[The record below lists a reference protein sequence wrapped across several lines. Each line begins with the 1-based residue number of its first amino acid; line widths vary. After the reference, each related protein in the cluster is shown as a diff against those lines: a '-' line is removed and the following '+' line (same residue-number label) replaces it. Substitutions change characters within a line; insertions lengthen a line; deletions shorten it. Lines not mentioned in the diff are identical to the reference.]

1 MPFSETETKIKEV
14 KMQLIKII
22 SFVFISSVLSFS
34 QSLTGKII
42 DSRTNEPLRSANIL
56 IFTEKIGTASDR
68 NGEFSIDISVIPV
81 NQFEVRFSFIGYE
94 SKILKLNK
102 SNLKDF
108 YFIRLDEAIL
118 SSQTVLVTSTIGREG
133 LSPITFSNMSKEEI
147 KNRYTIQDFPQF
159 LSEFPSTT
167 SYSESGNGTGYNYI
181 NIRGFDQR
189 RISVTING
197 IPQNDPEDHNIYWID
212 FPDLIESSS
221 HIQLQRGVSSN
232 LIGSPAIGGSINII
246 TSTFSKE
253 KEILYKIGF
262 GSYNTKKIM
271 ASFSSGLINDQ
282 YAVYGRLSQL
292 QSAGYRENAWINL
305 FSYFFSTIR
314 FDDNFTNQ
322 INIFGGPIEDGLTYT
337 GLPKFV
343 IKNENERK
351 KNYSDWGQSGDS
363 YSYIVPRRRIETE
376 NFSQPHI
383 ELLSE
388 YRFDENLVLNSA
400 LFGYWGK
407 GFFDYDA
414 SWGDTSYFRLTQ
426 ANGFG
431 PTTNLSNALV
441 RAYVD
446 NKHFGWIPRIS
457 LNTDFGNFIFG
468 FEFRKH
474 NSLHWGSVWFAEGIP
489 AGADQNWRYYEY
501 KGAKDILGGFVYYK
515 KDVLDQLTL
524 TLENQ
529 IVYNRT
535 KLFDEKFIHTNFVIR
550 NVFVNPKVSLIYN
563 LFGNLSFYSYYA
575 IVSREPRLKNYY
587 DAAESS
593 GGATPQFYTDAA
605 GNYDFSNPFVRPETL
620 RNLEFGAHY
629 NLERLKINL
638 NLYLMSFKDEIIKKG
653 QLDRFGQPV
662 TGNAEKTTHFG
673 AEFTLDY
680 YLLRDL
686 SITTNF
692 SLSQNKINEGQT
704 FIKYKDPVSKKKLIK
719 EIDLAGNKISNFP
732 DVIANFRLSYKTDN
746 IFTSISG
753 NYVGK
758 QFTDNYDNKLNELLA
773 LYPNFVEYNDN
784 IVPSYFV
791 ASFDL
796 RYTFRQL
803 GFINELTIFG
813 RINNLFNKLYA
824 TYGIGKEYFPAA
836 ERNLF
841 GGIEIRL

>member
-1 MPFSETETKIKEV
+1 
-14 KMQLIKII
+14 MQLAKII
-22 SFVFISSVLSFS
+22 SLIFISSVVSFS
-34 QSLTGKII
+34 QSITGKIV
-42 DSRTNEPLRSANIL
+42 DSRTNEPLHSANVLIL
-56 IFTEKIGTASDR
+56 SEKIGTASDR
-68 NGEFSIDISVIPV
+68 NGEFSIDISMIPV
-81 NQFEVRFSFIGYE
+81 SQFEIRFSFIGYE
-94 SKILKLNK
+94 TKILKVNK
-102 SNLKDF
+102 SHLKDF
-108 YFIRLDEAIL
+108 YLIRLDETIL

-133 LSPITFSNMSKEEI
+133 LSPISFSNVSKEEI

-197 IPQNDPEDHNIYWID
+197 IPQNDPEDHNIYWIN
-212 FPDLIESSS
+212 FPDLIESANN
-221 HIQLQRGVSSN
+221 IQLQRGVSSN

-253 KEILYKIGF
+253 KEILFKSGF

-292 QSAGYRENAWINL
+292 QSSGYRENAWINL
-305 FSYFFSTIR
+305 FSYFFSAIR
-314 FDDNFTNQ
+314 FDENFTNQ

-337 GLPKFV
+337 GLPKFA
-343 IKNENERK
+343 IYDKDERK

-363 YSYIVPRRRIETE
+363 YSYAVPRRRIETE

-388 YRFDENLVLNSA
+388 YRLNDKFIFNSA

-407 GFFDYDA
+407 GFYDYDA
-414 SWGDTSYFRLTQ
+414 SWGDTSYFRLTH

-431 PTTNLSNALV
+431 PTSNFSNALV

-446 NKHFGWIPRIS
+446 NKHFGWIPRFS

-474 NSLHWGSVWFAEGIP
+474 NSLHWGSVWYAEGIP

-501 KGAKDILGGFVYYK
+501 KGAKDVVGGFVYFK
-515 KDVLDQLTL
+515 KDVLNRLTL
-524 TLENQ
+524 TIENQ

-535 KLFDEKFIHTNFVIR
+535 KLFDEKFINTDFVIR

-563 LFGNLSFYSYYA
+563 LFDNLSFYSYYA
-575 IVSREPRLKNYY
+575 VVSREPRLKNYY

-593 GGATPQFYTDAA
+593 GGATPQFQSDAT
-605 GNYDFSNPFVRPETL
+605 GNYDFSNPFVKPETL
-620 RNLEFGAHY
+620 RNLEFGTYY
-629 NLERLKINL
+629 NVDRLKINL
-638 NLYLMSFKDEIIKKG
+638 NLYLMSFKDEIVKKG
-653 QLDRFGQPV
+653 HLDRFGQPV
-662 TGNAEKTTHFG
+662 TGNAEKTTHVG

-680 YLLRDL
+680 YFLREL
-686 SITTNF
+686 TITANI
-692 SLSQNKINEGQT
+692 SLSQNKINDGKT
-704 FIKYKDPVSKKKLIK
+704 FIKYKDPIAEKKLIK
-719 EIDLAGNKISNFP
+719 EINLAGNKISNFP

-758 QFTDNYDNKLNELLA
+758 QFTDNFDNKLNELLT

-784 IVPSYFV
+784 IVPAYFV
-791 ASFDL
+791 ANFDL
-796 RYTFRQL
+796 RYTFLQL

-813 RINNLFNKLYA
+813 RINNLFNKLYT
-824 TYGIGKEYFPAA
+824 TYGIGKEFFPAA
-836 ERNLF
+836 ERNIF